1 MASGDPIPEGVI
13 IGMCNPLLDIEA
25 DVGLEILEKYGMKQ
39 NDAILAEE
47 KHLPL
52 FKEIIQNYHVNYTP
66 GGANQNVLRVF
77 QWIIG
82 QPNRSIFFGGVGNDE
97 YGKILRD
104 KATEAGVN
112 VQYQVNETV
121 KTGTCAALIYKHHRS
136 LCADLAAANTFTID
150 HLLKPENQNLIK
162 NAKFYSV
169 SGFFI
174 TVCPDG
180 ILHVAEHAAAENKLF
195 SLNLSAPFV
204 SLAFTDRLDKI
215 LPYVDL
221 LFANEQE
228 VAAYAQAHNWDTKD
242 VEDIGK
248 RLAALDKVNKQR
260 SRIVIVTQGPDPVI
274 VIKDGKADQYPVPSI
289 DPSKILDTTG
299 AGDAFCGGFF
309 AQLIRDK
316 PIADCIKCGNWAAS
330 VIIGNPGCTFPS
342 DLKYVE

>member
-1 MASGDPIPEGVI
+1 MASGDSIPKGVI

-25 DVGLEILEKYGMKQ
+25 DVGQELLEKYGLKQ
-39 NDAILAEE
+39 NDAILADE

-52 FKEIIQNYHVNYTP
+52 FDEIVQNYNVSYTP

-97 YGKILRD
+97 YGRILRE
-104 KATEAGVN
+104 KSTEAGVN

-121 KTGTCAALIYKHHRS
+121 KTGTCAALIKDHHRS
-136 LCADLAAANTFTID
+136 LVADLAAANTFTID
-150 HLLKPENQNLIK
+150 HLLKPENQKLIK
-162 NAKFYSV
+162 NAQFFAV

-174 TVCPDG
+174 TVCPDD

-195 SLNLSAPFV
+195 SLNLSAPFI
-204 SLAFTDRLDKI
+204 SLIFKDRLDKI

-228 VAAYAQAHNWDTKD
+228 VEAYAQAHEWDTKD
-242 VEDIGK
+242 VVEIAK
-248 RLAALDKVNKQR
+248 RLATLEKVNKQR
-260 SRIVIVTQGPDPVI
+260 SRTVVLTQGPDPVV
-274 VIKDGKADQYPVPSI
+274 VIKDGKVEEFPVPPL
-289 DPSKILDTTG
+289 DPAKVLDTNG

-309 AQLIRDK
+309 AQMIRGK
-316 PIADCIKCGNWAAS
+316 STAECVKCGTWAAS
-330 VIIGNPGCTFPS
+330 VVIANPGCTFPV
-342 DLKYVE
+342 DLKYEG